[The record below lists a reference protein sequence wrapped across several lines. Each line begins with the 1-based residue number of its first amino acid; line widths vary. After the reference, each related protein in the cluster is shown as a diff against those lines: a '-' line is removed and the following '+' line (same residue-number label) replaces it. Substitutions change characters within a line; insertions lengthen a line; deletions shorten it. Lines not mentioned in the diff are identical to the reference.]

1 MQFLSRLR
9 HGGISM
15 ADVLAMRS
23 EYRLQQWAQVVKAC
37 NASGL
42 SNREYCRQ
50 HNISEKTYY
59 YWVRRLRQA
68 AASQI
73 EARTPTLVQLE
84 PAQPASRQETDDM
97 LYIRFRGA
105 ELTLPGRTDMDT
117 VAALLKSIQRND

>member
-1 MQFLSRLR
+1 
-9 HGGISM
+9 M
-15 ADVLAMRS
+15 ADVLALRS
-23 EYRLQQWAQVVKAC
+23 EYRLQQWAQVVREC
-37 NASGL
+37 NTSGL

-68 AASQI
+68 AASQAASQI
-73 EARTPTLVQLE
+73 EARTPTLVPLD
-84 PAQPASRQETDDM
+84 PAQQASRQETDDM

-105 ELTLPGRTDMDT
+105 ELTLPGRTDMDA

>member
-1 MQFLSRLR
+1 
-9 HGGISM
+9 M

-50 HNISEKTYY
+50 HQIAEITYY
-59 YWVRRLRQA
+59 YWLRKLREA
-68 AASQI
+68 GASQM
-73 EARTPTLVQLE
+73 EDWTPTLVPLD
-84 PAQPASRQETDDM
+84 PAQQTSRQETDDM

-105 ELTLPGRTDMDT
+105 ELTLPGGTDMDT

>member
-1 MQFLSRLR
+1 
-9 HGGISM
+9 M
-15 ADVLAMRS
+15 AEVLALRS

-73 EARTPTLVQLE
+73 EARTPTLVPLD
-84 PAQPASRQETDDM
+84 PAQQASRQETDDM

-105 ELTLPGRTDMDT
+105 ELTLPGRTDMDA
-117 VAALLKSIQRND
+117 VAALLKSIQPND

>member
-1 MQFLSRLR
+1 MSKLR
-9 HGGISM
+9 HGGMNM
-15 ADVLAMRS
+15 AEVLALRS
-23 EYRLQQWAQVVKAC
+23 EYRLQQWAQVVREC
-37 NASGL
+37 NTSGL

-73 EARTPTLVQLE
+73 EARTPTLVPLE
-84 PAQPASRQETDDM
+84 PAPAAACPEADDM
-97 LYIRFRGA
+97 LYIQFRGA
-105 ELTLPGRTDMDT
+105 DLTLPGRTDMDT

>member
-1 MQFLSRLR
+1 
-9 HGGISM
+9 M

-68 AASQI
+68 AASQM
-73 EARTPTLVQLE
+73 EDQTPTLVPLE
-84 PAQPASRQETDDM
+84 PAPATACPEADDM
-97 LYIRFRGA
+97 LYIQFRGA
-105 ELTLPGRTDMDT
+105 DLTLPGRTDMDA
-117 VAALLKSIQRND
+117 VAALLKSIPPND

>member
-1 MQFLSRLR
+1 
-9 HGGISM
+9 M
-15 ADVLAMRS
+15 AEVLALRS

-59 YWVRRLRQA
+59 YWVRRLRQTA
-68 AASQI
+68 VSQM
-73 EARTPTLVQLE
+73 EVQAPTLVPLE
-84 PAQPASRQETDDM
+84 PAQAPACPEADDM
-97 LYIRFRGA
+97 LYIQFRGA
-105 ELTLPGRTDMDT
+105 DLTLPGRTDMDT

>member
-1 MQFLSRLR
+1 
-9 HGGISM
+9 M
-15 ADVLAMRS
+15 AEVLALRS
-23 EYRLQQWAQVVKAC
+23 EYRLQQWAQVVKSC
-37 NASGL
+37 NTSGL

-73 EARTPTLVQLE
+73 EARTPTLVPLD
-84 PAQPASRQETDDM
+84 PAQQASRQETDDM

-105 ELTLPGRTDMDT
+105 ELTLPGRTDMDA

>member
-1 MQFLSRLR
+1 
-9 HGGISM
+9 M

-23 EYRLQQWAQVVKAC
+23 EYRLQQWAQVVREC
-37 NASGL
+37 NTSGL

-73 EARTPTLVQLE
+73 EARTPTLVPLD
-84 PAQPASRQETDDM
+84 PAQQASSQEADDT

-105 ELTLPGRTDMDT
+105 ELTLPGRTDMDA

>member
-1 MQFLSRLR
+1 
-9 HGGISM
+9 M

-23 EYRLQQWAQVVKAC
+23 EYRLQQWAQVVKSC
-37 NASGL
+37 NTSGL
-42 SNREYCRQ
+42 SNREFCRQ
-50 HNISEKTYY
+50 HQIAEKTYY

-68 AASQI
+68 AASQM
-73 EARTPTLVQLE
+73 EDQTPTLVPLD
-84 PAQPASRQETDDM
+84 PAQPAFPQETDDM

>member
-1 MQFLSRLR
+1 
-9 HGGISM
+9 M
-15 ADVLAMRS
+15 ADALALRS

-42 SNREYCRQ
+42 SNREFCRQ
-50 HNISEKTYY
+50 HQIAEKTYY

-73 EARTPTLVQLE
+73 EARTPTLVPLE
-84 PAQPASRQETDDM
+84 SAPQPARQETDDM

-105 ELTLPGRTDMDT
+105 ELTLPGRTDMDI
-117 VAALLKSIQRND
+117 VAALLKSIQRNG

>member
-1 MQFLSRLR
+1 
-9 HGGISM
+9 M
-15 ADVLAMRS
+15 AEVLALRS

-59 YWVRRLRQA
+59 YWVRGLRRA
-68 AASQI
+68 AAAQTKAQIPILVPLETSQAPACP
-73 EARTPTLVQLE
+73 EA
-84 PAQPASRQETDDM
+84 DDM
-97 LYIRFRGA
+97 LYIQFRGA

>member
-1 MQFLSRLR
+1 
-9 HGGISM
+9 M
-15 ADVLAMRS
+15 AEVLALRS
-23 EYRLQQWAQVVKAC
+23 EYRLQQWAQVVREC
-37 NASGL
+37 NTSGL

-50 HNISEKTYY
+50 HQIAEKTYY

-73 EARTPTLVQLE
+73 EARTPTLVPLD
-84 PAQPASRQETDDM
+84 PAQQASRQETDDM

-117 VAALLKSIQRND
+117 VAALLKSIQQND

>member
-1 MQFLSRLR
+1 MEFLSRLR

-73 EARTPTLVQLE
+73 EARTPTLVPLE
-84 PAQPASRQETDDM
+84 PAPATVCPEADDM

-105 ELTLPGRTDMDT
+105 ELTLPGRTD
-117 VAALLKSIQRND
+117 I

>member
-1 MQFLSRLR
+1 
-9 HGGISM
+9 M

-23 EYRLQQWAQVVKAC
+23 EYRLQQWAQVVREC
-37 NASGL
+37 NTSGL

-68 AASQI
+68 AASQM
-73 EARTPTLVQLE
+73 EDQTPTLVPLD
-84 PAQPASRQETDDM
+84 PAQPAFPQEADDM
-97 LYIRFRGA
+97 LYIQFRGA
-105 ELTLPGRTDMDT
+105 DLTLSGRTDMDA